1 MKTGIILNTEEC
13 SILENYVLAK
23 GIRGFS
29 AWSKEWKKEMK
40 TMAGYTMEDI
50 NEIREKA
57 VQNLLPL
64 REVLLDKTSTVL
76 DVLEAIVTMMQED
89 DVHGFVSSQEDW
101 YEEHGDVVRT
111 ELYEQLYDKVLE
123 VFDQFAQTLG
133 NKVIP
138 VEEYHD
144 ILLAGFSEIKAGVI
158 PATSDCI
165 IVGDMERTRVE
176 DIKVLFFLGLNE
188 GNVPAQNDKV
198 DLINQREREILY
210 HDYNVELTPD
220 IESKQSFQKFYFYL
234 IVTKAAEHL
243 YLSYSEMDNQGG
255 SMNPSGYLREL
266 KALFPCLD
274 EEYAEAGMYFIN
286 DNTMLD
292 IFAAELRNVKKM
304 ESLRHYGKLPEIYG
318 QEKKTDLSCRIC

>member
-1 MKTGIILNTEEC
+1 M
-13 SILENYVLAK
+13 
-23 GIRGFS
+23 
-29 AWSKEWKKEMK
+29 
-40 TMAGYTMEDI
+40 
-50 NEIREKA
+50 
-57 VQNLLPL
+57 
-64 REVLLDKTSTVL
+64 
-76 DVLEAIVTMMQED
+76 
-89 DVHGFVSSQEDW
+89 
-101 YEEHGDVVRT
+101 
-111 ELYEQLYDKVLE
+111 
-123 VFDQFAQTLG
+123 
-133 NKVIP
+133 
-138 VEEYHD
+138 EEYHD